1 VGEALPEVTGATED
15 RRGLG
20 GGARPAAVALEGI
33 AKTFGTV
40 TALRDVSLSVAE
52 GEFVCFLG
60 PSGCGKT
67 TLLRIVAG
75 LERQNAGVV
84 RMAGRDVSGLPPSQ
98 RDYGIVFQS
107 YALFP
112 NLTVARNVAYGLEAR
127 RRGRRQTEAR
137 VDELLDLVRLR
148 AHKQRYPAQLSG
160 GEQQRVALARAL
172 APSPSLLLLDEP
184 LSALDARV
192 RLALRQEMKAL
203 QRRLGIT
210 TIMVTHDQ
218 EEALTMADRIV
229 VMNHGVVEQIGTP
242 AEIYREPSSLFV
254 ARFVG
259 HMNLL
264 EAVADAR
271 PGWARLGALALRH
284 RPAPG
289 TRAGDAITLGI
300 RPEQVRVGAAA
311 READNRLVGRVT
323 SVQFQGA
330 FTRLGVQAAGD
341 GPSLACDLAAGALAE
356 LEIEEGTELAVALAP
371 DALRVFVAP
380 PAGG

>member
-1 VGEALPEVTGATED
+1 MGEALPEVAST
-15 RRGLG
+15 
-20 GGARPAAVALEGI
+20 RPPAVVLEGI
-33 AKTFGTV
+33 AKKFGAV
-40 TALRDVSLSVAE
+40 PALRDVSLTVAE

-75 LERQNAGVV
+75 LEQQNAGVV
-84 RMAGRDVSGLPPSQ
+84 RMAGHDVSRLPPS
-98 RDYGIVFQS
+98 RRNYGIVFQS

-127 RRGRRQTEAR
+127 RAARDRIDAR
-137 VDELLDLVRLR
+137 VDELLALVDLRH
-148 AHKQRYPAQLSG
+148 HKQRYPAQLSG

-242 AEIYREPSSLFV
+242 GEIYGEPTSLFV

-259 HMNLL
+259 AMNLL
-264 EAVADAR
+264 EAVADAQ
-271 PGWARLGALALRH
+271 PGWARVGALALRH
-284 RPAPG
+284 RPPPAARPG
-289 TRAGDAITLGI
+289 AAVTLGI
-300 RPEQVRVGAAA
+300 RPEHVRVAADA
-311 READNRLVGRVT
+311 READNRLTARVT

-330 FTRLGVQAAGD
+330 FTRLGLQVVGD
-341 GPSLACDLAAGALAE
+341 GGPSLECDLAATALAE
-356 LEIEEGTELAVALAP
+356 LGVKEGAEVPVALPPAALRAFAAVA
-371 DALRVFVAP
+371 
-380 PAGG
+380 G

>member
-1 VGEALPEVTGATED
+1 MPD
-15 RRGLG
+15 
-20 GGARPAAVALEGI
+20 ARPAAVALEGI
-33 AKTFGTV
+33 AKKFGAV
-40 TALRDVSLSVAE
+40 VALRDVSLAVAE

-84 RMAGRDVSGLPPSQ
+84 RMAGRDVTGLPPGQ
-98 RDYGIVFQS
+98 RNYGIVFQS

-112 NLTVARNVAYGLEAR
+112 NLTVARNVAYGLRAR
-127 RRGRRQTEAR
+127 RRGAREIEAR
-137 VDELLDLVRLR
+137 VAELLALVRLE
-148 AHKQRYPAQLSG
+148 AHAHRYPAQLSG

-172 APSPSLLLLDEP
+172 APAPALLLLDEP

-192 RLALRQEMKAL
+192 RLALRHEMKAL

-229 VMNHGVVEQIGTP
+229 VMNHGVVEQVGTP
-242 AEIYREPSSLFV
+242 AQIYSEPSSLFV

-264 EAVADAR
+264 DAVAEGR
-271 PGWARLGALALRH
+271 PGWARVGPLVLRH
-284 RPAPG
+284 RGTPATAPG
-289 TRAGDAITLGI
+289 ATVTLGI
-300 RPEQVRVGAAA
+300 RPEEIGVGPAA
-311 READNRLVGRVT
+311 REAENRVSARVT
-323 SVQFQGA
+323 SAQFQGA
-330 FTRLGVQAAGD
+330 FTRLLLQPVGAAG
-341 GPSLACDLAAGALAE
+341 PPLECDVAAGALGELDLEEGAE
-356 LEIEEGTELAVALAP
+356 LPVTLRA
-371 DALRVFVAP
+371 DALRVLASR
-380 PAGG
+380 PAAD

>member
-1 VGEALPEVTGATED
+1 MAEL
-15 RRGLG
+15 
-20 GGARPAAVALEGI
+20 RPPAVALEGV
-33 AKTFGTV
+33 AKYFGAV
-40 TALRDVSLSVAE
+40 VALRGVSLTVAE

-75 LERQNAGVV
+75 LERQNVGVV
-84 RMAGRDVSGLPPSQ
+84 RMAGRDVSRLPPSQ
-98 RDYGIVFQS
+98 RNYGIVFQS

-112 NLTVARNVAYGLEAR
+112 NLTVARNVAYGLETR
-127 RRGRRQTEAR
+127 RLGRAGVEAR
-137 VDELLDLVRLR
+137 VDALLDLVHLR
-148 AHKQRYPAQLSG
+148 PHKQRYPAQLSG

-192 RLALRQEMKAL
+192 RLALRHEMKAL

-242 AEIYREPSSLFV
+242 ADIYTEPASLFV

-259 HMNLL
+259 RMNVLA
-264 EAVADAR
+264 AVASER
-271 PGWARLGALALRH
+271 PGWARVGRLELRH
-284 RPAPG
+284 RPGAARQAG
-289 TRAGDAITLGI
+289 TRLALAI
-300 RPEQVRVGAAA
+300 RPEEIRAGAAA
-311 READNRLVGRVT
+311 REPGDNRVAARVVA
-323 SVQFQGA
+323 VQFLGA
-330 FTRLGVQAAGD
+330 FARLSLALPGD
-341 GPSLACDLAAGALAE
+341 GAPELECDLAGDALAE
-356 LEIEEGTELAVALAP
+356 AGAKEGAELALVLTP
-371 DALRVFVAP
+371 EALRVFP
-380 PAGG
+380 EPAG